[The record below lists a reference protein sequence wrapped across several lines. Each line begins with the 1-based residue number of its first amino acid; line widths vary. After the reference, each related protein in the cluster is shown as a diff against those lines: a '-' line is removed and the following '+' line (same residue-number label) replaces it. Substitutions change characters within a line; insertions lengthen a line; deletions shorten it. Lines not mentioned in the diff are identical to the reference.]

1 MAPTVRDVLDDAE
14 FSRTRPELAA
24 GVSGLD
30 NIVRWAYTN
39 ERYDVAS
46 FLSGGELLIIEGRA
60 LLAHMNDDEIVEY
73 VDTLVDA
80 GVSGVAIELVQGIR
94 EVPAAMVRQADAR
107 GLPVIGMRV
116 RRPFVDL
123 CQSINT
129 AIVRGRFLYRAQLD
143 ILSNDLH
150 RRLSKTKDADA
161 FALVLSSVFGENV
174 TIFDAGCRSVAVAGK
189 ERSDAGMGMVDGPT
203 LVFDVRSRGVPLA
216 GVEMTQRTQIF
227 ESGVRDMVA
236 KILQQELPHIMHVDA
251 KAAVAA
257 RLMHGPNRSYA
268 ARSEVTETSALLRAL
283 GVDGCSVFFPFAM
296 VMRSPATSLV
306 HVSRLI
312 GLSENNGVRVPVCM
326 LEGGRVVG
334 LLADCDPGSDGEFSL
349 RCHDWLRGISGREDV
364 WTLAGKVAT
373 DARSLLNS
381 IGLLRT
387 ALDMQTPVY
396 GYASDCIDTVLPWFA
411 AGVSTAESCA
421 MLTGLM
427 LSGGLSDD
435 DVLLETLAVYFDVM
449 GNKTEACSRLGIRRQ
464 TLYNRLDKV
473 AHMTGVAREDG
484 ETWSLMLFAAKLART
499 MNMPNP
505 HRGMDGVSNRD
516 VDVRND

>member
-1 MAPTVRDVLDDAE
+1 MALTVRDVLDDAE
-14 FSRTRPELAA
+14 FSRTRPEVAA
-24 GVSGLD
+24 GISGLD

-46 FLSGGELLIIEGRA
+46 FLSGGELLIIEGHA
-60 LLAHMNDDEIVEY
+60 LLAHMNDDEIAGY
-73 VDTLVDA
+73 VNTLADA

-94 EVPAAMVRQADAR
+94 EVPAAMARQADAR

-129 AIVRGRFLYRAQLD
+129 AIVRGRFLHRTQPD
-143 ILSNDLH
+143 TLSNDLR
-150 RRLSKTKDADA
+150 RRLSQAKDADA
-161 FALVLSSVFGENV
+161 FALVLSSVFGEDV
-174 TIFDAGCRSVAVAGK
+174 TIFDAACLSVAAAGK
-189 ERSDAGMGMVDGPT
+189 ERSDAGIGTIDGSV
-203 LVFDVRSRGVPLA
+203 LVFDIRSRGVPLA
-216 GVEMTQRTQIF
+216 SVELTQHTQMM
-227 ESGVRDMVA
+227 ESDVRDVVM
-236 KILQQELPHIMHVDA
+236 KILQQELLRIMHVDT
-251 KAAVAA
+251 KVAVAA
-257 RLMHGPNRSYA
+257 RLMHGPNQSHA
-268 ARSEVTETSALLRAL
+268 VRSEVTETSTLLRAL
-283 GVDGCSVFFPFAM
+283 GVGECSVFFPFAV
-296 VMRSPATSLV
+296 VMRSPSTSLV
-306 HVSRLI
+306 HVSRLM
-312 GLSENNGVRVPVCM
+312 GLAESNGVRVPVCL

-334 LLADCDPGSDGEFSL
+334 LLAAGDVESGGRFSR
-349 RCHDWLRGISGREDV
+349 RCHDWLRGIGGQEDV

-387 ALDMQTPVY
+387 ALDMQTPMY
-396 GYASDCIDTVLPWFA
+396 GHASDCIDTVLPWFA
-411 AGVSTAESCA
+411 EGISTAESCD

-464 TLYNRLDKV
+464 TLYNRLDRV
-473 AHMTGVAREDG
+473 AHMTGVARDDG
-484 ETWSLMLFAAKLART
+484 ETWSLMLFAAKLACT
-499 MNMPNP
+499 MSTPHP
-505 HRGMDGVSNRD
+505 HRGLDRVSNRD